1 MKHSKGFTLI
11 ELLVVI
17 AIIAVLSAIVLA
29 SLNSS
34 RQKARDTQRI
44 SDIRQLRNALQLYNL
59 NNNGIFPAT
68 LTSLV
73 PTYIASLPKD
83 PSSGAT
89 TTYAYAALNS
99 SCSDYHIGV
108 ALEQTGLGILR
119 TDSDAGASGSLC
131 SGSAA
136 DFDGTSALT
145 AGISTVS
152 CGATAGTAQPGGTET
167 CYDLKP

>member
-1 MKHSKGFTLI
+1 MKNSKGFTLI

-44 SDIRQLRNALQLYNL
+44 SDIRQLRNALALYDS
-59 NNNGIFPAT
+59 NNGQFPPT

-73 PTYIASLPKD
+73 PVYIASLPKD

-99 SCSDYHIGV
+99 SCSDYHLGV
-108 ALEQTGLGILR
+108 ALEQTGLAVLR
-119 TDSDAGASGSLC
+119 NDSDATASASLC
-131 SGSAA
+131 PGSAN
-136 DFDGTSALT
+136 DFSGISAVT
-145 AGISTVS
+145 AGSAGVS
-152 CGATAGTAQPGGTET
+152 CNAIAGTAQPGGTET
-167 CYDLKP
+167 CYDIKP